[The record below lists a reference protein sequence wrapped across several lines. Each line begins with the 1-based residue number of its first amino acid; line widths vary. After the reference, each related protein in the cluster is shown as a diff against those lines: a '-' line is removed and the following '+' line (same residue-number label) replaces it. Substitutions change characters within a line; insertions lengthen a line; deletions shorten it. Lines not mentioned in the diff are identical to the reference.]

1 MIYNIFFIVL
11 LILAIFCT
19 VRITIADLRRRIIP
33 DIYLFPLLII
43 GLVITAWFPWIVS
56 PKAAALGAAFGFGLS
71 AIIGFAY
78 ERISRNKESTKTDI
92 PPIGLGD
99 IKLIGTGGIW
109 LGATGLSIALIISC
123 VLGMIWGA
131 ARHQKYI
138 PFAPFFVAGG
148 FLSLITIWFLL

>member
-19 VRITIADLRRRIIP
+19 VRIVIADSRRRIIP

-43 GLVITAWFPWIVS
+43 GLVITAWFPWVVS
-56 PKAAALGAAFGFGLS
+56 PRAAALGAAFGFGLS

-78 ERISRNKESTKTDI
+78 ERIGKNKTRQDGNN

-131 ARHQKYI
+131 TRHQKYI
-138 PFAPFFVAGG
+138 PFAPFFAIGG
-148 FLSLITIWFLL
+148 FLSLIAIWFLL

>member
-11 LILAIFCT
+11 LLLAIFCT
-19 VRITIADLRRRIIP
+19 IRITIADSRRRIIP

-43 GLVITAWFPWIVS
+43 GLIITAWFPWIIA
-56 PKAAALGAAFGFGLS
+56 PQEAALGAAFGFGLS

-78 ERISRNKESTKTDI
+78 ERISRNKEHHKTDI

-123 VLGMIWGA
+123 ILGMIWGA

-138 PFAPFFVAGG
+138 PFAPFFAIGG
-148 FLSLITIWFLL
+148 FLSLITVWFLL